1 MEHLAAI
8 LLLVTCTDDLG
19 SCREVP
25 AEVPFY
31 QSAADCEADLEPA
44 LVRLIRT
51 DPQAFGQCVA
61 VDPAD
66 EGNATLTWEIKEG
79 GVFHAKLE
87 YTDVMIASVTGKN
100 RR

>member
-8 LLLVTCTDDLG
+8 LLLVACTDDLG

-31 QSAADCEADLEPA
+31 QSAKDCEADLEPA

-66 EGNATLTWEIKEG
+66 EGNATLTWEIQED
-79 GVFHAKLE
+79 GVFHARLE
-87 YTDVMIASVTGKN
+87 YTNVMIASAVEKY
-100 RR
+100 R